1 MKIAIAFIAISFL
14 GGCTSSITKENS
26 STINLFKKAE
36 RSYMQGLLSEA
47 EADYLQLSR
56 IAPDVSEVWV
66 KLGNIYVRTGYL
78 DAAIRMYEKCLEIDS
93 KDTRCWNNMALAQVK
108 QAMKTLEAGVKG
120 MEPNSDD
127 YYVLTE
133 LYSKLVDVIAV
144 KER

>member
-1 MKIAIAFIAISFL
+1 MKIVIALIAIVFL
-14 GGCTSSITKENS
+14 SGCASTQTSDSS
-26 STINLFKKAE
+26 STITLFKKAE

-56 IAPDVSEVWV
+56 ISPEVSEVWV

-78 DAAIRMYEKCLEIDS
+78 DAAIRMYGKCLEIDAG
-93 KDTRCWNNMALAQVK
+93 DTRCWNNMALAQIK
-108 QAMKTLEAGVKG
+108 QAMKTLEAGIND

-127 YYVLTE
+127 YYTLTE
-133 LYSKLVDVIAV
+133 LYTKLVDIIAV